1 MRSTNKQR
9 KRKCLQKVSKVKIA
23 SKMELA
29 RCLMVPCSTKMMN
42 SGFIDTPINI
52 NKMKK
57 PDLRIDTEFFDDNL
71 NGLSIPEAIR
81 VTQSIDTQT
90 FIKEGL
96 SDDSDQLA
104 ALSIQTIDRV
114 VSQRLFDNFLSC
126 WGRLK

>member
-1 MRSTNKQR
+1 
-9 KRKCLQKVSKVKIA
+9 
-23 SKMELA
+23 
-29 RCLMVPCSTKMMN
+29 
-42 SGFIDTPINI
+42 
-52 NKMKK
+52 MKK

-81 VTQSIDTQT
+81 VTQSLDTQT
-90 FIKEGL
+90 FIKEDL